1 VNHVIYAFDKKTEEL
16 IFEVPIPAVH
26 IDQLRKIMA
35 WTEAEDEIYCYDLDD
50 RQIDELET
58 LLNRTFR
65 DPYCD
70 LQLGTYRDD
79 SPAT

>member
-1 VNHVIYAFDKKTEEL
+1 MNHVIYAFDKKTEEL

-26 IDQLRKIMA
+26 TDQLRNIMA

-58 LLNRTFR
+58 LLNRPFR
-65 DPYCD
+65 DPNCD
-70 LQLGTYRDD
+70 LQLGSYRDD